1 MTLPDER
8 YRAVLN
14 ASRFLSE
21 LANDRKKYPRIPLS
35 VRREAR
41 SLLKHYPMEFHMDR
55 AAEGAPDVF
64 QAKLDP
70 LHRLILK
77 YEEENKDGQDR
88 I

>member
-14 ASRFLSE
+14 AAQFLSE
-21 LANDRKKYPRIPLS
+21 LANDTKKYPRIPS
-35 VRREAR
+35 NVRREAR
-41 SLLKHYPMEFHMDR
+41 SLLRHYPMESHMNR

-64 QAKLDP
+64 QARLDP

-77 YEEENKDGQDR
+77 YEEENKDEQDR